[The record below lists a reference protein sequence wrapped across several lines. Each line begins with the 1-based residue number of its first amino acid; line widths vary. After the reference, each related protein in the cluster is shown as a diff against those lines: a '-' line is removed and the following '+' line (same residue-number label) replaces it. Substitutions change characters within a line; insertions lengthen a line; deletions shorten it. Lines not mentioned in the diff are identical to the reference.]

1 MENNPIIT
9 LIYLYNEWSSNKFYF
24 FNFKKYIV
32 NKISDKIEDDY
43 DDIGEN
49 NAPQCYYNNLKKS
62 FNQLYNYVYRG
73 ISSKEEDEIIKKLY
87 NIYELFKNK
96 DFSETKYS
104 CKFFDDL
111 KKVIIK
117 AENLQKE
124 NFTNNFEAFF
134 QTADEIFKRE
144 IKKEKE
150 ITKMKAESIYD
161 LFIKELI
168 PETQKVLIEKEG
180 IIKNIINSGKINCI
194 QRIEKEIRN
203 VEEVLGKYNYDIE
216 KAYSYVEK
224 ELTEIINKMQK
235 EQEEVANHII
245 EDIKKRIEEKK

>member
-1 MENNPIIT
+1 MENNPII
-9 LIYLYNEWSSNKFYF
+9 K
-24 FNFKKYIV
+24 
-32 NKISDKIEDDY
+32 
-43 DDIGEN
+43 
-49 NAPQCYYNNLKKS
+49 
-62 FNQLYNYVYRG
+62 
-73 ISSKEEDEIIKKLY
+73 IIKKLY